1 MAWEVESADFRSVQ
15 HFSLFPIFFND
26 NVTQRASHVLCV
38 QQPSLCAGGRVPL
51 DGDLELP
58 SF

>member
-15 HFSLFPIFFND
+15 HFSLFAVFFKD
-26 NVTQRASHVLCV
+26 NVTQRASPVLGL
-38 QQPSLCAGGRVPL
+38 QQPSLYAGGRMVL

-58 SF
+58 GL